1 MKRSLRAMRT
11 WRVPWS
17 RAGDWSVSG
26 VIAVPAPRGLG
37 WRGWRGLLGRRTRL
51 LILWLVGLA
60 LLLGGGWLWFRD
72 SSFVAVQK
80 VTVTGEGGPDAAA
93 ISSALESSAR
103 SMTTLDVQIA
113 RLYSAVSAY
122 PVVESLRVT
131 TQFPHG
137 MVIHVVERL
146 PVAVVIV
153 AGHREAVSADGSLL
167 HDLTP
172 VPALPRV
179 GLAVSPGGPRLSDP
193 QTVEEL
199 AAVTA
204 APRPL
209 RNRIIIVRLIAG
221 PGLVAT
227 IRHGPAIYL
236 GDATQLRAKWASATA
251 VLADPGSAGATY
263 IDVSD
268 PRRPAAGA
276 TTSSTTA
283 STSSQAS
290 SKSANGV
297 ASTDTQPPPS
307 VKGSAWRIGSTSG

>member
-1 MKRSLRAMRT
+1 M
-11 WRVPWS
+11 V
-17 RAGDWSVSG
+17 
-26 VIAVPAPRGLG
+26 
-37 WRGWRGLLGRRTRL
+37 
-51 LILWLVGLA
+51 ILWLVVVA

-80 VTVTGEGGPDAAA
+80 VTVTGERGPDAAA

-103 SMTTLDVQIA
+103 SMTTLDVQTG

-122 PVVESLRVT
+122 PVVRSLKVT
-131 TQFPHG
+131 AQFPHG
-137 MVIHVVERL
+137 MVIQVTERL

-153 AGHREAVSADGSLL
+153 AGRREAVSADGSLL
-167 HDLTP
+167 RDLTP

-179 GLAVSPGGPRLSDP
+179 GLAVSPGGPRLNDP

-204 APRPL
+204 APGPI

-227 IRHGPAIYL
+227 IRNGPAIYL
-236 GDATQLRAKWASATA
+236 GDAAHLRAKWESATA

-276 TTSSTTA
+276 TASGTTA

-290 SKSANGV
+290 SKSSNGI

-307 VKGSAWRIGSTSG
+307 VKGSAWTVG